1 MAYCKQCGTQL
12 PEDSAF
18 CPSCGAKSND
28 GQSNYGQYQ
37 YNSQTY
43 QNSNYAPPASDVE
56 ENKLISILCYFGI
69 LFLIP
74 YLTKPESP
82 FVKFH
87 SNQGL
92 VLFLFA
98 LVSGVVSKIPFIGW
112 IIGMVCGIFVFVCFI
127 LGIVNV
133 CNGDMKKLPII
144 GEIEILK

>member
-1 MAYCKQCGTQL
+1 MAYCKQCGAQL
-12 PEDSAF
+12 SEDSAF
-18 CPSCGAKSND
+18 CTSCGAQNAD
-28 GQSNYGQYQ
+28 GQSGSGQYQ

-43 QNSNYAPPASDVE
+43 QNLNYNQQTSDAE
-56 ENKLISILCYFGI
+56 ENKLITILCYFGI

-74 YLTKPESP
+74 YLVKQDSQ

-92 VLFLFA
+92 VLFLFS
-98 LVSGVVSKIPFIGW
+98 LISGIASKLPFIGW
-112 IIGMVCGIFVFVCFI
+112 IIGLACGIFVLVCFI

>member
-1 MAYCKQCGTQL
+1 MAFCKQCGTQL
-12 PEDSAF
+12 PDGSTF
-18 CPSCGAKSND
+18 CPSCGTKSTEE
-28 GQSNYGQYQ
+28 QSSSGQYQ
-37 YNSQTY
+37 YNQ
-43 QNSNYAPPASDVE
+43 QANPNPNYYHVPNDAAD
-56 ENKLISILCYFGI
+56 NKLISILCYFGI

-92 VLFLFA
+92 VLFLLA
-98 LVSGVVSKIPFIGW
+98 LVSGAVGKIPILGW
-112 IIGMVCGIFVFVCFI
+112 IVGAVCGVFVFVCFI